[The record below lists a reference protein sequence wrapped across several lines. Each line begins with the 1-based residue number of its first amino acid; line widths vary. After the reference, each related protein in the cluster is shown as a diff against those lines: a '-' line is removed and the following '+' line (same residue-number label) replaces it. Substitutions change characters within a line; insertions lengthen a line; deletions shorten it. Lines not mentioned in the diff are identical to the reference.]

1 MEIVKVDV
9 KIKIVNIIQKVK
21 MKKLFES
28 IIAVILYVLAAITG
42 YFKHD

>member
-28 IIAVILYVLAAITG
+28 IWFVILYVLAVISG